1 MTPKAVAILLKDT
14 FWEWFDDNVQRHGA
28 ALAYYTIFSLAPLLI
43 IAIAIAGLA
52 FGQEAAQ
59 GQIMDQIKSLLG
71 EDGAKAVQTMIENAR
86 QPAAGIVATIFGI
99 IMLLFGATGAF
110 AQLQESLNAIWGV
123 APKPGRGILGV
134 VKDRFMSFAMVVGI
148 GFLLLVS
155 LLLSAALAALGKF
168 FSHLLPVPEGVLH
181 ALTFLISFLVIT
193 LLFAMMY
200 KVLPDVKI
208 AWRDVWIGAAMT
220 ALLFTLGKFLIGLY
234 LGKSGV
240 ASAYGAAGSLV
251 LILLWVYYSSQILL
265 FGAELTY
272 AFANKYGSRIE
283 PAENAVLIDK
293 EIRAEAEQGI
303 PVTESGS
310 GASSR

>member
-28 ALAYYTIFSLAPLLI
+28 ALAYYTVFSLAPLLI

-71 EDGAKAVQTMIENAR
+71 VEGAKAVQTMIENAR
-86 QPAAGIVATIFGI
+86 EPGAGIVATIFGI
-99 IMLLFGATGAF
+99 IMLVFGATGAF

-181 ALTFLISFLVIT
+181 ALNFLLSFLVIT

-208 AWRDVWIGAAMT
+208 VWRDVWIGAAMT

-272 AFANKYGSRIE
+272 AYANKYGSRIE

-293 EIRAEAEQGI
+293 EIRAEAEQGS
-303 PVTESGS
+303 PVTESGAR
-310 GASSR
+310 ASSR